1 MYQMVVQLQTPN
13 ENVVVEWSYEE
24 FKDMLLSVKGIG
36 ENKAE
41 AIIDKI
47 YECYD
52 NKTGENNTNG

>member
-1 MYQMVVQLQTPN
+1 MKSSKICY
-13 ENVVVEWSYEE
+13 Y
-24 FKDMLLSVKGIG
+24 LLKVVKGIG